1 MSTAPERIEL
11 EWTRLDIEQRLGF
24 HGGKFTRVNTL
35 LSVIIGTGMTVLFY
49 VVLLVLEQDPWAE
62 RFVAMFTQRGPV
74 PYAISFLS
82 FWALAMLVLK
92 SRKLALQARA
102 LDHKIIPSDHDF
114 VLEPATVDLVMSRLR
129 AVTDD
134 PRHFVLYNR
143 IVIALSN
150 LKNLR
155 RVSDVDEILNSQA
168 AHDESAMETSYSLL
182 NGFVWAIPVLGFIG
196 TVLGLSEAIGE
207 FGSVLQGT
215 DQLSEIKQSLEGV
228 ASGLATAFET
238 TLEAL
243 VAALLIQLIL
253 TFLKKSEEEFLDACS
268 DYCLRHVVNNLRVTP
283 FEYQNGGQ
291 AD

>member
-24 HGGKFTRVNTL
+24 NGGKFTRVNTL
-35 LSVIIGTGMTVLFY
+35 LSVIIGGGMTVLFY
-49 VVLLVLEQDPWAE
+49 VVLLGLEQNPWAE
-62 RFVAMFTQRGPV
+62 SFVAMFTQRGPV
-74 PYAISFLS
+74 PYAISFFS
-82 FWALAMLVLK
+82 FWAVAMLVLK

-102 LDHKIIPSDHDF
+102 LDHKIIPPEHDF
-114 VLEPATVDLVMSRLR
+114 ILEPATVDLVMGRLR

-243 VAALLIQLIL
+243 VAALLIQLFL

-283 FEYQNGGQ
+283 LEYQNG
-291 AD
+291 A

>member
-1 MSTAPERIEL
+1 
-11 EWTRLDIEQRLGF
+11 
-24 HGGKFTRVNTL
+24 
-35 LSVIIGTGMTVLFY
+35 
-49 VVLLVLEQDPWAE
+49 
-62 RFVAMFTQRGPV
+62 MFTQRGPV
-74 PYAISFLS
+74 PYVICFFS
-82 FWALAMLVLK
+82 FWSLAMLMLK
-92 SRKLALQARA
+92 SRKLALQTRA
-102 LDHKIIPSDHDF
+102 LEHKIVPEDHDF
-114 VLEPATVDLVMSRLR
+114 VLEPATVDLVMGQLR
-129 AVTDD
+129 AVADD
-134 PRHFVLYNR
+134 PRHFILYNR

-196 TVLGLSEAIGE
+196 TVLGLSEAIGK
-207 FGSVLQGT
+207 FGTVLRAT

-228 ASGLATAFET
+228 AGGLSTAFET

-243 VAALLIQLIL
+243 VAALMIQLFL

-283 FEYQNGGQ
+283 VESQNSG
-291 AD
+291 

>member
-1 MSTAPERIEL
+1 MSMEPERIPL

-24 HGGKFTRVNTL
+24 NGGKFTRVNTP
-35 LSVIIGTGMTVLFY
+35 LSVLIGAATTVLFY
-49 VVLLVLEQDPWAE
+49 GLLLSVDQIPQVEA
-62 RFVAMFTQRGPV
+62 FVAMFTQRGPV
-74 PYAISFLS
+74 PYVICFFS
-82 FWALAMLVLK
+82 FWSLAMLLLK

-102 LDHKIIPSDHDF
+102 LEHKIVPEDHDF
-114 VLEPATVDLVMSRLR
+114 VLEPATVDLVMGQLR
-129 AVTDD
+129 AVADD
-134 PRHFVLYNR
+134 PRHFILYNR

-196 TVLGLSEAIGE
+196 TVLGLSEAIGK
-207 FGSVLQGT
+207 FGTVLRAT

-228 ASGLATAFET
+228 AGGLSTAFET

-243 VAALLIQLIL
+243 VAALMIQLFL

-283 FEYQNGGQ
+283 LESQNSG
-291 AD
+291 